1 MSQQVS
7 ADAGRTGRRAVC
19 HAGGGRGDVRC
30 RASGDG
36 DHDAGRSRPRTP
48 MQAQVP
54 GTTITLVPEA
64 DAYVSGAAPETNFGG
79 NDHFDTY
86 GGSSAR
92 SHTRSKRRELVHGRR
107 YSTPEG
113 AIAQVSTCLNSCLTG
128 V

>member
-1 MSQQVS
+1 
-7 ADAGRTGRRAVC
+7 
-19 HAGGGRGDVRC
+19 
-30 RASGDG
+30 
-36 DHDAGRSRPRTP
+36 